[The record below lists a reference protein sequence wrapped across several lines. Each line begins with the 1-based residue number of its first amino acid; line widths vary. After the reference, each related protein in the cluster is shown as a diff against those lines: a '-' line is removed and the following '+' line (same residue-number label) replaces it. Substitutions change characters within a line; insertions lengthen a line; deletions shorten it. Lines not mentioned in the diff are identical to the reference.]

1 MAEIHPVVIK
11 FNYKVEDF
19 DYLDELQEQIEN
31 AVTHHNVGEYD
42 TYELD
47 EENNRAL
54 FYLSAANPEIM
65 FRNIAPVLQESPILR
80 GAKID
85 VEMGTAADGSPV
97 IKEYQL

>member
-1 MAEIHPVVIK
+1 MAELHPVVIK

-19 DYLDELQEQIEN
+19 DYLDELQDGIERV
-31 AVTHHNVGEYD
+31 VTYHQVGEYD

-47 EENNRAL
+47 EENNRAI
-54 FYLSAANPEIM
+54 FFLSAHDPEIL
-65 FRNIAPVLQESPILR
+65 FRNIKPILQESPILK

-85 VEMGTAADGSPV
+85 VEMGKAADGSTI